1 MYVSRNDLPRQTSWF
16 VGRSR
21 KPILGARGKV
31 FSVTLPPAGIVTG
44 VPGLI
49 PVAWCRTRFV
59 ALEHPDGVLSAD
71 TATVTRVTRMRT
83 EFGFL
88 RVSAITADAP
98 GARPLASLET

>member
-1 MYVSRNDLPRQTSWF
+1 VYVSRNDVPRQESWF
-16 VGRSR
+16 VARSR

-31 FSVTLPPAGIVTG
+31 FRVTLPRAGIVTG
-44 VPGLI
+44 EPGLI
-49 PVAWCRTRFV
+49 PVACCRTRFV

-88 RVSAITADAP
+88 RVSAITVDAP
-98 GARPLASLET
+98 GARPLASPET

>member
-1 MYVSRNDLPRQTSWF
+1 VYASRNDLPRQASWF
-16 VGRSR
+16 VLRFR

-31 FSVTLPPAGIVTG
+31 FRVTLPRAGIATG
-44 VPGLI
+44 EPGLI
-49 PVAWCRTRFV
+49 PVAWYTTRFV

-88 RVSAITADAP
+88 RVSAITVEAP
-98 GARPLASLET
+98 GARPLTSPET